1 MNRDELIQLAT
12 EKKIKYKKKFLK
24 EADDETIE
32 KICAEYAAQQLDEV
46 NEQLVG
52 ILIEKFSDLLTKLE
66 MVKSDCDLEG
76 DLSKNK
82 ILKRDLKILTGYVTP
97 YVPFVGLIS
106 GGITVGGHVVN
117 KKVFSE
123 KEEEPK
129 KRERRN
135 SF

>member
-1 MNRDELIQLAT
+1 
-12 EKKIKYKKKFLK
+12 
-24 EADDETIE
+24 
-32 KICAEYAAQQLDEV
+32 
-46 NEQLVG
+46 
-52 ILIEKFSDLLTKLE
+52 
-66 MVKSDCDLEG
+66 MVKDDCDLEG

-97 YVPFVGLIS
+97 YVTFVGLIS

-123 KEEEPK
+123 EPP
-129 KRERRN
+129 KRERPN

>member
-12 EKKIKYKKKFLK
+12 EKKIKFKKKFLK

-32 KICAEYAAQQLDEV
+32 KICVEYAAQQLDQV
-46 NEQLVG
+46 NEQLVD
-52 ILIEKFSDLLTKLE
+52 ILIEKFSGLLTNLE
-66 MVKSDCDLEG
+66 MVNDDCDLEG
-76 DLSKNK
+76 DLTKNK

-123 KEEEPK
+123 ELPK
-129 KRERRN
+129 KTERRN

>member
-12 EKKIKYKKKFLK
+12 EKKIKYRKKFLK

-46 NEQLVG
+46 KEQLVD

-66 MVKSDCDLEG
+66 MVKKDCNLEDDLT
-76 DLSKNK
+76 KNK
-82 ILKRDLKILTGYVTP
+82 ILKKDLKTIAGYVTP

-117 KKVFSE
+117 KKVFSNTDE
-123 KEEEPK
+123 QSE
-129 KRERRN
+129 
-135 SF
+135 